1 LEVVNVSD
9 QLDKALKNFKR
20 LDEERTRALEV
31 LSALQNGPRIINASD
46 QKAINE
52 NMLAISEGTA
62 IVVQGAGRK
71 RRALRANEIDKRDS
85 ERLAKHFEQVKNGIM
100 VVVDQNAL
108 EYENATK

>member
-1 LEVVNVSD
+1 MVNVSD

-31 LSALQNGPRIINASD
+31 LSALQNGPRIIDASD

-71 RRALRANEIDKRDS
+71 RRALRANEIDDAENSYIRQD
-85 ERLAKHFEQVKNGIM
+85 M
-100 VVVDQNAL
+100 VVSEHARVLANNTSDSC
-108 EYENATK
+108 E